1 MKKYAYTIPFLLI
14 LSISLVYGVT
24 ENFVEIK
31 TEELQPL
38 AIVSLGDQDV
48 YFKSSPRIAV
58 DLLGNLYALG
68 NQESELYKFDKKGK
82 LIKKIA
88 RSGEGPGEISY
99 PGGICITEKY
109 VFVSDISSISIFD
122 LNDTY
127 LNRFRKSGMFIF
139 MTVFNDTVLLSEAL
153 REKLI
158 TVYDL
163 KGEKLN
169 SFGEKYNVN
178 SSIYETLSPAAI
190 DWMIHRGKA
199 VCNENNIF
207 YISFL
212 FGDIFKYDAEGKL
225 LLMKELD
232 LMWARNNKKLFF
244 KDGMKFGKE
253 NLHINKRIFNDAL
266 IFENK
271 MYLLVYR
278 DSTSGEIWQFN
289 LDKLII
295 EKKFS
300 YLNQVSKNS
309 SFRTSSFA
317 ISKDGKESLLFY
329 TSIYDHDT
337 GDTFICKYARNE

>member
-1 MKKYAYTIPFLLI
+1 
-14 LSISLVYGVT
+14 
-24 ENFVEIK
+24 
-31 TEELQPL
+31 
-38 AIVSLGDQDV
+38 
-48 YFKSSPRIAV
+48 
-58 DLLGNLYALG
+58 
-68 NQESELYKFDKKGK
+68 
-82 LIKKIA
+82 
-88 RSGEGPGEISY
+88 
-99 PGGICITEKY
+99 
-109 VFVSDISSISIFD
+109 
-122 LNDTY
+122 
-127 LNRFRKSGMFIF
+127 